1 MKKTIAILFLSI
13 IIFSSCEKDDF
24 CIQNPITPSL
34 VLEFYDANNR
44 ESPKNFS
51 SMTVWSESAENN
63 DNLFENI
70 TRNKLEIPLNQFA
83 SETVYNFSQN
93 GVVNQF
99 TIKYSTEEVY
109 VSRSCGFRVIFND
122 VSFESDNT
130 WISSFTPQTLTT
142 IDNQNETHVQIFH

>member
-1 MKKTIAILFLSI
+1 
-13 IIFSSCEKDDF
+13 
-24 CIQNPITPSL
+24 
-34 VLEFYDANNR
+34 
-44 ESPKNFS
+44 
-51 SMTVWSESAENN
+51 MTVWSESAENN

-70 TRNKLEIPLNQFA
+70 TDNKLEIPLNQFA
-83 SETVYNFSQN
+83 AETVYNFSQN

-130 WISSFTPQTLTT
+130 WITSFTPQTLTT

>member
-1 MKKTIAILFLSI
+1 MKKIIVLIFLAII
-13 IIFSSCEKDDF
+13 VFSSCEKDDF
-24 CIQNPITPSL
+24 CVQNPVTPNL

-44 ESPKNFS
+44 ETLKNFS
-51 SMTVWSESAENN
+51 ALTVWSESAEKN
-63 DNLFENI
+63 DTLFNNI
-70 TRNKLEIPLNQFA
+70 TRNKLEIPLNQFTT
-83 SETVYNFSQN
+83 ETVYNFSQN
-93 GVVNQF
+93 DVVNQF
-99 TIKYSTEEVY
+99 TIKYSTEDVY